1 MEHFPLDFFFVP
13 LSFPLLSCMRSCW
26 HAEAMC
32 SEVDRHGCCCGRNQS
47 GGLWRRESEE
57 KTTNNTA
64 SYSLCVSLK
73 GWGLK
78 WSLSM
83 HLERRLAGLTGWDYV
98 WLFLLWASWL
108 MLKLLWQILNAPWR
122 HLKETERNHRSTLW
136 QRSISFKPGLSAFT
150 KVFLSRLSF
159 FPHPLV
165 RFLSHLD
172 LRRILIKSHLDMK
185 CGPSAVCL
193 FVLRGMEEW
202 NPGVCV
208 CAPARLFILDT
219 VCICMCSFFFSSS
232 PASSLGMKLWGNI

>member
-1 MEHFPLDFFFVP
+1 MKYHDGRIGSAITLNTSCYLYTLNAAEMMDGPFSSWLFWF
-13 LSFPLLSCMRSCW
+13 SFPLLSCMRSCW

-32 SEVDRHGCCCGRNQS
+32 SEVDKPGCCCGRNQS
-47 GGLWRRESEE
+47 DGLWRRESGE
-57 KTTNNTA
+57 KTFNSTA
-64 SYSLCVSLK
+64 SFFVCVSLK

-83 HLERRLAGLTGWDYV
+83 HLKRRLAGLAGCDYV

-159 FPHPLV
+159 FSHPLV
-165 RFLSHLD
+165 RFLSLLD
-172 LRRILIKSHLDMK
+172 LWRILIKSHLDMK
-185 CGPSAVCL
+185 YGPSAVCL
-193 FVLRGMEEW
+193 
-202 NPGVCV
+202 
-208 CAPARLFILDT
+208 LFRE
-219 VCICMCSFFFSSS
+219 
-232 PASSLGMKLWGNI
+232 G